1 MTSHK
6 DAKFAN
12 DRSIEIIEAMK
23 AEANDVA
30 LAAMTLHCVVEA
42 HSDMTEQDTLDCF
55 EDMVAQIKYLADRL
69 RCHAN
74 QIVLGTNVLAANSDE
89 ERPNIH

>member
-1 MTSHK
+1 MTTGK
-6 DAKFAN
+6 NAKLEKGYSN
-12 DRSIEIIEAMK
+12 EIVEAIK

-55 EDMVAQIKYLADRL
+55 EDMVAQIRYLAERL
-69 RCHAN
+69 RYHAN
-74 QIVLGTNVLAANSDE
+74 QIVLGTTAL
-89 ERPNIH
+89 